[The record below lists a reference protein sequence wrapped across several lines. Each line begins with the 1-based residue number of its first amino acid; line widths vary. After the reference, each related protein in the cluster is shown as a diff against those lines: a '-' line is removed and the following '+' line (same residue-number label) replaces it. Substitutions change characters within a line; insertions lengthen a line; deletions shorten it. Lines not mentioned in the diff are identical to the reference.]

1 MRPER
6 LPARLPDYSGG
17 SLVNL
22 VASIVAARG
31 GKALH
36 SPLRNLRQD
45 ELRDA
50 RNVVLLLIDGLGD
63 NYLMRRGAGGELARR
78 RRASLTSVFPST
90 TASAITTSYT
100 GRTPLEHGLTGW
112 FTYFGEA
119 GCVAAALPFRSR
131 GDYLPL
137 ARRGVKPEQVYVCGS
152 IFESM
157 AEASFVV
164 TYKEI
169 IDSEYN
175 TCHCR
180 GAQRLAYETLD
191 ELVAQT
197 EAAVKSG
204 PDRKFIYAYWPVYD
218 MVSHRYGSESAEAF
232 EQLGKIDQA
241 FGKLLARL
249 AGTDSLVIA
258 TADHG
263 FIDVAPEE
271 SFELPQSLAPLLR
284 LPLCGER
291 RVAYCHVHDPTTFTE
306 KAREWLGER
315 AHVMPSRDLVDEG
328 WFGPGTPHPR
338 FAERIGDVALVMR
351 GRYTV
356 KDWTPGESRHLHIGN
371 HGGTSD
377 DEMLIPLILEA
388 T

>member
-1 MRPER
+1 MK
-6 LPARLPDYSGG
+6 PDYSGG

-36 SPLRNLRQD
+36 PPLRNLD
-45 ELRDA
+45 GGELRDA
-50 RNVVLLLIDGLGD
+50 RNLVLLIIDGLGD

-78 RRASLTSVFPST
+78 RRAALTSVFPST

-119 GCVAAALPFRSR
+119 GCVSAALPFKSR
-131 GDYLPL
+131 GDHLPL
-137 ARRGVKPEQVYVCGS
+137 SRRGVTPEQIYVCSS
-152 IFESM
+152 IFQSLPERSV
-157 AEASFVV
+157 VV

-175 TCHCR
+175 ASHCR
-180 GAQRLAYETLD
+180 GAQRVAYQTLD
-191 ELVAQT
+191 ELVAGI

-204 PDRKFIYAYWPVYD
+204 ADRKFVYAYWPLYD
-218 MVSHRYGSESAEAF
+218 MVSHRYGAGSAEAF
-232 EQLGKIDQA
+232 AELGKIDEA
-241 FGKLLARL
+241 FGRLLARL
-249 AGTDSLVIA
+249 AGTDSVVVA

-271 SFELPQSLAPLLR
+271 SYELPPSLASALR
-284 LPLCGER
+284 FPLCGER
-291 RVAYCHVHDPTTFTE
+291 RVAYCHVHDAKTFLD
-306 KAREWLGER
+306 KAKDWLGDHADVVRSESL
-315 AHVMPSRDLVDEG
+315 ASEG

-371 HGGTSD
+371 HGGTSE
-377 DEMLIPLILEA
+377 DEMLIPLILE
-388 T
+388 TT